1 MAYYPK
7 SQITTNLY
15 TNGGEFTRIDTNEIY
30 IGFYWKNSSGECFS
44 GKTPSDKPSVELT
57 KFPLPKELTSKD
69 ITFNEG
75 PAELNPSPEWLINYR
90 GLTKSSPGKIPQKY
104 QNIPTEKDYELG
116 EYQRY
121 YTKKRN
127 QNSYFEISKEDYT
140 LLLEKNFKI
149 QYQLY
154 LPITLSWVISGDIKE
169 VERTN
174 KSTVSLTE
182 RRLRLP
188 GFIQFFKE
196 DFDQYYKFSVQD
208 NLETDGTEY
217 KNKRTGQPYKGF
229 YHIHPEK
236 GPMVGAR
243 HIKSQ
248 HDFLIPID
256 EESVKE
262 KPLAPVTG
270 SQQPTITY
278 ARPTVVGGSSGG
290 SSGGGYVGGG
300 GGGY

>member
-15 TNGGEFTRIDTNEIY
+15 TNGGEFTRTDTNEIY

-69 ITFNEG
+69 VTYAEG
-75 PAELNPSPEWLINYR
+75 PAELNPSPKWLIDYR
-90 GLTKSSPGKIPQKY
+90 DLSKSPPGKIPQKY

-140 LLLEKNFKI
+140 LLLENNSKI

-182 RRLRLP
+182 RRLKLP
-188 GFIQFFKE
+188 GFVQYFKE
-196 DFDQYYKFSVQD
+196 DFDQYHKFSVQD

-236 GPMVGAR
+236 GPMVGAK

-278 ARPTVVGGSSGG
+278 ARPTIVGGG
-290 SSGGGYVGGG
+290 SGGGSFGGG

>member
-15 TNGGEFTRIDTNEIY
+15 TNGGEFIRVDNDKSY
-30 IGFYWKNSSGECFS
+30 KGHYWANASGEYFS
-44 GKTPSDKPSVELT
+44 GKTPYDTPTVKLLKNQT
-57 KFPLPKELTSKD
+57 PKKLSPKD
-69 ITFNEG
+69 VTYAEG
-75 PAELNPSPEWLINYR
+75 PADLNPSPEWLIRYR
-90 GLTKSSPGKIPQKY
+90 DITKSSPGKIPQKY
-104 QNIPTEKDYELG
+104 QYTPTEKDYKLG

-140 LLLEKNFKI
+140 LLLENNPNI

-169 VERTN
+169 VEKTN

-182 RRLRLP
+182 RRLKLP
-188 GFIQFFKE
+188 GFVQYFKE
-196 DFDQYYKFSVQD
+196 DFDQYHKFSVQD

-236 GPMVGAR
+236 GPMVGAK

-278 ARPTVVGGSSGG
+278 ARPTVVGGG
-290 SSGGGYVGGG
+290 SGGGSFGGG

>member
-1 MAYYPK
+1 MNYYPK

-15 TNGGEFTRIDTNEIY
+15 TSGGEYVRKDNNENY
-30 IGFYWKNSSGECFS
+30 MGHYWTDSSGNYYS
-44 GKTPSDKPSVELT
+44 GKTPTDKPTIVLIPKTTAQLPRTSGGTNETDVLETNSTSWTVVT
-57 KFPLPKELTSKD
+57 KYSREGIPGRLPQRSTP
-69 ITFNEG
+69 T
-75 PAELNPSPEWLINYR
+75 
-90 GLTKSSPGKIPQKY
+90 
-104 QNIPTEKDYELG
+104 PTEEDYELG

-127 QNSYFEISKEDYT
+127 QNSYFEISQEDYT
-140 LLLEKNFKI
+140 LLTQQNSKI

-154 LPITLSWVISGDIKE
+154 LPISLSWVISGNLKE
-169 VERTN
+169 VEKTN
-174 KSTVSLTE
+174 KSTVALTE

-188 GFIQFFKE
+188 GFTQYFK
-196 DFDQYYKFSVQD
+196 DNFTQYHKFDITE

-229 YHIHPEK
+229 YHLHPEK
-236 GPMVGAR
+236 GPMVGAT
-243 HIKSQ
+243 HVDYP

-256 EESVKE
+256 EKSVQD
-262 KPLAPVTG
+262 KPKSAVTG

-278 ARPTVVGGSSGG
+278 ARPTVVGGG
-290 SSGGGYVGGG
+290 SGGGSVGGG